1 MWCYDAS
8 SCRSAPQLSDGK
20 KLYDYD
26 PRTLDLERLTL
37 LEKSLM
43 AKLLLVSR
51 ELIERYTKL
60 IDLSKDMPNM
70 TDGRKVMAAGVA
82 DRVKLNILLENE
94 LSHVLK
100 EKDD

>member
-1 MWCYDAS
+1 VQE
-8 SCRSAPQLSDGK
+8 RTTVSDGK

>member
-1 MWCYDAS
+1 M
-8 SCRSAPQLSDGK
+8 SDGK

>member
-1 MWCYDAS
+1 
-8 SCRSAPQLSDGK
+8 
-20 KLYDYD
+20 
-26 PRTLDLERLTL
+26 
-37 LEKSLM
+37 M